1 VTRTRLAAV
10 ALAAALL
17 AGCGAVVRVAYNNAD
32 YAVRVAAHDWFDL
45 HGEQST
51 LVRTRIED
59 FHAWHRREELP
70 RYGRLFGSAAD
81 RVARG
86 LNREDVE
93 WALASVRER
102 YQALAAHAAEDL
114 VPVFATF
121 TQTNY
126 TALERKFAEDN
137 EKLAKEYVSVDPA
150 KRDRNRF
157 KAIVNRF
164 EDWTGPLSD
173 EQEAL
178 IRTFVRA
185 GADVTE
191 ARLADRKRR
200 QRELLQL
207 LETYRTSPELGP
219 RLTAYLVNWENARGP
234 EYARL
239 ARAREEQLI
248 QLLLDIDRTLT
259 SKQRAHAVAKLR
271 AYADDWYMLAGQGRK
286 EPPAGMKTA
295 EPRAVPAGG

>member
-1 VTRTRLAAV
+1 MTRTRLAVV
-10 ALAAALL
+10 ALVAALL

-32 YAVRVAAHDWFDL
+32 YAARIAAHDWFDL
-45 HGEQST
+45 HGEQSS
-51 LVRTRIED
+51 LMRAHIED

-70 RYGRLFGSAAD
+70 RYGRLFGSVAD

-86 LNREDVE
+86 LVREDVE
-93 WALASVRER
+93 WALASGRER
-102 YQALAAHAAEDL
+102 YQALAAQAAAEL
-114 VPVFATF
+114 VPVLATF
-121 TQTNY
+121 TPANY
-126 TALERKFAEDN
+126 TALERKLAEGND
-137 EKLAKEYVSVDPA
+137 KLVKDYIAVDPA

-164 EDWTGPLSD
+164 EDWTGPLND

-248 QLLLDIDRTLT
+248 QLVLDIDRTLT
-259 SKQRAHAVAKLR
+259 SKQRAHAVTRFR

-295 EPRAVPAGG
+295 VPGAAAAGG